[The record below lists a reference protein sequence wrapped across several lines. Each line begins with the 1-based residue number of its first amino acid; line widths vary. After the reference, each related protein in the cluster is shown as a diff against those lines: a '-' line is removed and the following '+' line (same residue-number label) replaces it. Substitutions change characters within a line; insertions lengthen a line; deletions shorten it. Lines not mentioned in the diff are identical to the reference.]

1 MLSTKKF
8 KEMIK
13 EKNYEII
20 EDANEFK
27 IIKNK
32 ILYAIVG
39 ISEQRS
45 TTFRNTPSE
54 LRKLIRRY
62 EDTKVKDRSGYYQIP
77 LKNLTLGGQ
86 QYIVFN
92 RVKEEFGVLDSV
104 VFTDENL
111 TQIFTKEEVESDFFK
126 ETIGDYLKYME
137 EV

>member
-8 KEMIK
+8 KELIK
-13 EKNYEII
+13 EKKYEII
-20 EDANEFK
+20 EDTNEFK

-77 LKNLTLGGQ
+77 LKNLTLGEQ
-86 QYIVFN
+86 KYIVFN
-92 RVKEEFGVLDSV
+92 RVKEEFGVMDNV

-111 TQIFTKEEVESDFFK
+111 TQIFTKEEIESDFFQ

>member
-1 MLSTKKF
+1 MLSTRKF
-8 KEMIK
+8 KELIK

-32 ILYAIVG
+32 ILNAIVG

-77 LKNLTLGGQ
+77 LKNLTLGGK

-104 VFTDENL
+104 VFTDENI
-111 TQIFTKEEVESDFFK
+111 TQIFTKEEIESDFFQ
-126 ETIGDYLKYME
+126 ETIGDYLKYVE

>member
-1 MLSTKKF
+1 MLSTRKF
-8 KEMIK
+8 KELIK
-13 EKNYEII
+13 EKKYEII

-77 LKNLTLGGQ
+77 LKNLTLGEQ
-86 QYIVFN
+86 KYIVFN
-92 RVKEEFGVLDSV
+92 RVKEEFGVMDNV

-111 TQIFTKEEVESDFFK
+111 TQIFTKEEIESDFFQ

>member
-8 KEMIK
+8 KELIK
-13 EKNYEII
+13 EKKYEII

-86 QYIVFN
+86 QYIAFN
-92 RVKEEFGVLDSV
+92 RVKEEFGVMDSV

-111 TQIFTKEEVESDFFK
+111 TQIFTKEEIESDFFQ
-126 ETIGDYLKYME
+126 ETIGDYLKYVE

>member
-13 EKNYEII
+13 EKNYEIV

>member
-1 MLSTKKF
+1 MISTRKF
-8 KEMIK
+8 KEMIE
-13 EKNYEII
+13 EKKYEII
-20 EDANEFK
+20 EDDNEFK

-77 LKNLTLGGQ
+77 LKNLTLGEQ
-86 QYIVFN
+86 KYIVFN
-92 RVKEEFGVLDSV
+92 RITEEFGVMDNII
-104 VFTDENL
+104 FTNENI
-111 TQIFTKEEVESDFFK
+111 TQIFTKEEIESDFFRK
-126 ETIGDYLKYME
+126 TIGDYLKYVE

>member
-1 MLSTKKF
+1 MLSTKNF

-20 EDANEFK
+20 EDTNEFK

-86 QYIVFN
+86 QYIAFN
-92 RVKEEFGVLDSV
+92 RITEEFGVMDKII
-104 VFTDENL
+104 FTNENL
-111 TQIFTKEEVESDFFK
+111 TQIFTKEEIESDFFQ
-126 ETIGDYLKYME
+126 ETIGDYLKYVE

>member
-1 MLSTKKF
+1 MLSTRKF
-8 KEMIK
+8 KELIK
-13 EKNYEII
+13 EKKYEII

>member
-8 KEMIK
+8 KELIK

-54 LRKLIRRY
+54 LRKIIRRY

-92 RVKEEFGVLDSV
+92 RVKEEFGIMDSV

-111 TQIFTKEEVESDFFK
+111 TQIFTKEEIESDFFK

>member
-1 MLSTKKF
+1 MLSTKRF

>member
-1 MLSTKKF
+1 MLSTRKF
-8 KEMIK
+8 KEMIE
-13 EKNYEII
+13 EKKYEII
-20 EDANEFK
+20 EDDNEFK

-77 LKNLTLGGQ
+77 LKNLTLGEQ
-86 QYIVFN
+86 KYIVFN
-92 RVKEEFGVLDSV
+92 RIKEEFGVMDNII
-104 VFTDENL
+104 FTNENI
-111 TQIFTKEEVESDFFK
+111 TQIFTKEEIESDFFQK
-126 ETIGDYLKYME
+126 TIGDYLKYV
-137 EV
+137 EVV

>member
-1 MLSTKKF
+1 MLSTRKF
-8 KEMIK
+8 KEMIE
-13 EKNYEII
+13 EKKYEII
-20 EDANEFK
+20 EDDNEFK

-77 LKNLTLGGQ
+77 LKNLTLGEQ
-86 QYIVFN
+86 KYIVFN
-92 RVKEEFGVLDSV
+92 RILEEFGVMDNII
-104 VFTDENL
+104 FTNENI
-111 TQIFTKEEVESDFFK
+111 TQIFTKEEIESDFFQK
-126 ETIGDYLKYME
+126 TIGDYLKYVE

>member
-1 MLSTKKF
+1 MLSTRKF
-8 KEMIK
+8 KEMIE
-13 EKNYEII
+13 EKKYEII
-20 EDANEFK
+20 EDDNEFK

-32 ILYAIVG
+32 MLYAIVG

-77 LKNLTLGGQ
+77 LKNLTLGEQ
-86 QYIVFN
+86 KYIVFN
-92 RVKEEFGVLDSV
+92 RIKEEFGVMDNII
-104 VFTDENL
+104 FTNENI
-111 TQIFTKEEVESDFFK
+111 TQIFTKEEIESDFFQK
-126 ETIGDYLKYME
+126 TIGDYLKYVE

>member
-1 MLSTKKF
+1 MLSTRKF
-8 KEMIK
+8 KEMIE
-13 EKNYEII
+13 EKKYEII
-20 EDANEFK
+20 EDDNEFK

-77 LKNLTLGGQ
+77 LKNLTLGEQ
-86 QYIVFN
+86 KYIVFN
-92 RVKEEFGVLDSV
+92 RIKEEFGVMDNII
-104 VFTDENL
+104 FTNENI
-111 TQIFTKEEVESDFFK
+111 TQIFTKEEIESDFFQK
-126 ETIGDYLKYME
+126 TIGDYLKYVE

>member
-1 MLSTKKF
+1 MLSTRKF
-8 KEMIK
+8 KEMIE
-13 EKNYEII
+13 EKKYEII
-20 EDANEFK
+20 EDDNEFK

-86 QYIVFN
+86 QYIAFN
-92 RVKEEFGVLDSV
+92 RVKEEFGVMDSV

-111 TQIFTKEEVESDFFK
+111 TQIFTKEEIESDFFQ

>member
-1 MLSTKKF
+1 MISTRKF
-8 KEMIK
+8 KEMIE
-13 EKNYEII
+13 EKKYEII
-20 EDANEFK
+20 EDDNEFK

-77 LKNLTLGGQ
+77 LKNLTLGEQ
-86 QYIVFN
+86 KYIVFN
-92 RVKEEFGVLDSV
+92 RIKEEFGVMDNII
-104 VFTDENL
+104 FTNENI
-111 TQIFTKEEVESDFFK
+111 TQIFTKEEIESDFFQK
-126 ETIGDYLKYME
+126 TIGDYLKYVE

>member
-1 MLSTKKF
+1 MLSTRKF
-8 KEMIK
+8 KEMIE
-13 EKNYEII
+13 EKKYEII
-20 EDANEFK
+20 EDDNEFK

-92 RVKEEFGVLDSV
+92 RILEEFGVMDNII
-104 VFTDENL
+104 FTNENI
-111 TQIFTKEEVESDFFK
+111 TQIFTKEEIESDFFQK
-126 ETIGDYLKYME
+126 TIGDYLKYVE

>member
-20 EDANEFK
+20 EEANEFK